1 MPTGSCRRMLP
12 VFDPILKQM
21 SNRDFSKEQIHQV
34 MELTDIPSHRDSLR
48 TCKESWALAHPT
60 LLLENI

>member
-1 MPTGSCRRMLP
+1 MPTLDAYRRMLP

-34 MELTDIPSHRDSLR
+34 MDAYRHP
-48 TCKESWALAHPT
+48 ESPRFVKDL
-60 LLLENI
+60 